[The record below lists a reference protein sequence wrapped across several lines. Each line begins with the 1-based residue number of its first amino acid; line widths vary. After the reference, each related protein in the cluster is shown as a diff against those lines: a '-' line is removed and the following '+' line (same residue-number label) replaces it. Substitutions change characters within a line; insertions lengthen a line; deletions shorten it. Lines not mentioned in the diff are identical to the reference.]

1 MPFQKKIPQVYYSP
15 AEVEECFDSDAKQ
28 KHADDQMQQVR
39 DSIGINIEGWAL
51 NEEFE
56 SAREKAKL
64 MKSEMAEA
72 AETEEERRELDEHW
86 PFQDHEEID

>member
-1 MPFQKKIPQVYYSP
+1 
-15 AEVEECFDSDAKQ
+15 
-28 KHADDQMQQVR
+28 MQQVR
-39 DSIGINIEGWAL
+39 DSIGINIESWVL

-64 MKSEMAEA
+64 MKIEMAEA
-72 AETEEERRELDEHW
+72 AETEEGRREFNEHW